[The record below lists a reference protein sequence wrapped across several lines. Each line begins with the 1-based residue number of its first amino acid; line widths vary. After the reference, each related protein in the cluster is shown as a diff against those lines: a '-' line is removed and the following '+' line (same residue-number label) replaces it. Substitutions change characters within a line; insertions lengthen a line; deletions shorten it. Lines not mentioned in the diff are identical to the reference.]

1 MALQC
6 AHCYKH
12 FSIAKVTKSR
22 GKGLSVEVKCP
33 HCGAW
38 LGHNKSLAM
47 AKIAGFYGGVI
58 AAAVGY
64 FVDGTATI
72 TTPLVILAVIVV
84 GLSHVMDHL
93 KMVEAPADDSGV
105 DSKL

>member
-12 FSIAKVTKSR
+12 FSIAKVTESR
-22 GKGLSVEVKCP
+22 GKGLSVEVQCP
-33 HCGAW
+33 HCAAW
-38 LGHNKSLAM
+38 LGHNKSLAL

-58 AAAVGY
+58 AAATGY

-84 GLSHVMDHL
+84 GLSHIMDHL
-93 KMVEAPADDSGV
+93 KMVEAPADDASV
-105 DSKL
+105 VNK